1 MRIIRIMRNRQGR
14 RTIAATEAAKGF
26 GALVDRVRE
35 SRQVYQVE
43 SRGQV
48 VAEIGPPRL
57 VFTMADMRALV
68 SRGQRAPA
76 ALIDAVEAARA
87 EARTPD
93 TAVATPLSGRGGR
106 TRR

>member
-1 MRIIRIMRNRQGR
+1 MHKREAR

-48 VAEIGPPRL
+48 VAEIGPPRIAFTVADLRTL
-57 VFTMADMRALV
+57 VAR
-68 SRGQRAPA
+68 SRRAPVE
-76 ALIDAVEAARA
+76 LIDAVVAARA
-87 EARTPD
+87 EAR
-93 TAVATPLSGRGGR
+93 ATGNARVVPLSGRGGR
-106 TRR
+106 KRR

>member
-1 MRIIRIMRNRQGR
+1 MQNRGTR

-48 VAEIGPPRL
+48 VAEIGPPRIA
-57 VFTMADMRALV
+57 FTVANLRTLMAG
-68 SRGQRAPA
+68 SSRAPA
-76 ALIDAVEAARA
+76 DLIDAVAAARA
-87 EARTPD
+87 ETRRAPTPR
-93 TAVATPLSGRGGR
+93 VPPLSGRGGR
-106 TRR
+106 KRR